1 MRKSPLVSLLVLFAL
16 TMLLSGCIY
25 PYWWDD
31 GFGHGRGGGHHDD
44 GGGRGGRG
52 GGGGGRHSGVPSLE
66 GIFK

>member
-1 MRKSPLVSLLVLFAL
+1 MRKSPLVSLLILFAM

-31 GFGHGRGGGHHDD
+31 GFHGHGRGGGHHDD

-52 GGGGGRHSGVPSLE
+52 GGGGRH
-66 GIFK
+66 